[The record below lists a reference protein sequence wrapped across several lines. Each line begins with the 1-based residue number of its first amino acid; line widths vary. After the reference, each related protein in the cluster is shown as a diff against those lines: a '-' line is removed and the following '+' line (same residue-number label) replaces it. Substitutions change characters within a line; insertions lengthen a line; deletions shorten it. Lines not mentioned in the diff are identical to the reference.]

1 MPINQGMFAT
11 PPPPNKFHT
20 IFIGFCSKGWSK
32 MVLIEINLVT
42 LKVKVKVK
50 LTPQNVTALT
60 LAVIQYLRKYRP

>member
-1 MPINQGMFAT
+1 
-11 PPPPNKFHT
+11 
-20 IFIGFCSKGWSK
+20 

-50 LTPQNVTALT
+50 LTPQNVTTLT